1 MDRHC
6 GITPR
11 QVRLSP
17 RRTDNAIKNY
27 FYSTIRRSLR
37 RMGKFVG
44 SKNSTEQMKKIKPS
58 TLSKIFAAGA
68 DLPPPCEGLYSPDE
82 ERLFAYIRENCES
95 VREEI
100 VQFTN
105 YKPRRKDKATEEE
118 RARFEQVIEKMAH
131 INEVYE
137 RIKGEQ
143 KLRRYEEEMFQK
155 DYNRLM
161 RSDSSENISEEEEQE
176 DERSHEQRVSV
187 RNTTSRTRSLNKKVE
202 FSQGQKEAS
211 EGADEVKGEA
221 NSNTIQIMPTVII
234 KSQQNL

>member
-1 MDRHC
+1 VDGHC

-11 QVRLSP
+11 QVLLSP

-44 SKNSTEQMKKIKPS
+44 SKNSTEQMKRIKPS

-68 DLPPPCEGLYSPDE
+68 DLPPSDGLSPE
-82 ERLFAYIRENCES
+82 EDRLVAFIRDNCDS
-95 VREEI
+95 VRQEI

-105 YKPRRKDKATEEE
+105 YKPRRKDQAPEEE
-118 RARFEQVIEKMAH
+118 RVRFERVMEKMAH
-131 INEVYE
+131 INDVYE

-143 KLRRYEEEMFQK
+143 KLRRYEEQMFQK

-161 RSDSSENISEEEEQE
+161 RSDSSEHPSDQEEE
-176 DERSHEQRVSV
+176 DHDHSHSHPP
-187 RNTTSRTRSLNKKVE
+187 RNTTPRSRRV
-202 FSQGQKEAS
+202 
-211 EGADEVKGEA
+211 
-221 NSNTIQIMPTVII
+221 
-234 KSQQNL
+234 